1 MWRVIEED
9 NYTPLAFDYVLTYT
23 CMHSSMN
30 MHIFSL
36 LHTGLPPPQERSCRI
51 HGDKRI
57 WGRTGVSHAECSGIG
72 MWLVISTRE
81 SEGKVPRTSPPG
93 LDNCGSPPRESRT
106 GQHCEMQRRNLSATR
121 IFSQSEHSMRKKKE
135 RDQFGMSFKKE
146 QNKLL
151 ENLRNK
157 SWNHQEAPAVLQKG
171 ALCFPKFLL
180 LFWSGIHLRSQM

>member
-121 IFSQSEHSMRKKKE
+121 IFSQSEHSMRKKKRE
-135 RDQFGMSFKKE
+135 RSIWYVF
-146 QNKLL
+146 
-151 ENLRNK
+151 
-157 SWNHQEAPAVLQKG
+157 QKG
-171 ALCFPKFLL
+171 AKQATWESKKQKLKSPRSACCAAERGTLFPKVSASFLVRNP
-180 LFWSGIHLRSQM
+180 S